1 MDIDKFEK
9 NVIFGYKSIFDID
22 EVNIAYKIDV
32 PCVNNTDIKIYNVVI
47 NIKYKYRE
55 WEISNFINNKL
66 GLIDYNAVLSD
77 LSIINKGKR
86 SYEKTNYK
94 KQLSD
99 VITEVKDIIDRDGGK
114 FDPTEKV
121 PNDPELVP
129 CND

>member
-9 NVIFGYKSIFDID
+9 NIIFGYKSIFDID
-22 EVNIAYKIDV
+22 DVRIAYKIDV
-32 PCVNNTDIKIYNVVI
+32 PCVNNTDIKMYNVVI
-47 NIKYKYRE
+47 NITYKYRE
-55 WEISNFINNKL
+55 WEISNFTTNKL
-66 GLIDYNAVLSD
+66 GLVDYNAAFSD

-86 SYEKTNYK
+86 IYEKTNYK